1 QHSPFLRFTVSTQ
14 RPPSSTLF
22 PYTTLFRSFGHEI
35 NNSLAPIKSISRS
48 LQDLIRR
55 EPRPPDLDEDIAQGL
70 AVISARSEALARFMS
85 SYARLARLPPP
96 QFEPLDVKSWV
107 RRVVDLETRLD
118 VEVVEGPPLVIE
130 ADGAQ
135 LEQLLINLVRNA
147 VDAALE
153 TGGGVQVGWARAGA
167 HVEVW
172 V

>member
-55 EPRPPDLDEDIAQGL
+55 EPRPPDLYEDIAQGL

-85 SYARLARLPPP
+85 DRKSTRMNSSHVKISYAVFCLKKKNKNR
-96 QFEPLDVKSWV
+96 
-107 RRVVDLETRLD
+107 
-118 VEVVEGPPLVIE
+118 
-130 ADGAQ
+130 
-135 LEQLLINLVRNA
+135 
-147 VDAALE
+147 
-153 TGGGVQVGWARAGA
+153 
-167 HVEVW
+167 
-172 V
+172 